1 MISIEIN
8 NIIYRSYNFKKVNKI
23 GNNILLEKISK
34 KDIQFNNEDVL
45 YLLKKYGI
53 EILKI
58 LPKNFNAT
66 LEKLNSNT
74 IDNLLNLFIEIY
86 KKIGYIYSDKDIC
99 EKNNSYILV
108 TIESILDLSRKIIR
122 TCLLYELYIL
132 LKKGITDD
140 KTITTNMNIL
150 FPNYKYENFS
160 KLVCLNTINNE
171 LEKYE
176 SEESEESK
184 IYIERISQF
193 YSAYSLNDLTK
204 FNIVSSDFC
213 CLCLYILVNNLSVIQ
228 EVGKHAYIK
237 CKHCKKITIR
247 DYNAQKYCLDCQ
259 CYATYNNNSKFE
271 KEKIIKNL
279 QRYIGKVHFEDEEL
293 NIQLLQYASLN
304 KAGKTRE
311 KLNTPKKDLL
321 NFLELTKKQY
331 ENEQSKSKK

>member
-23 GNNILLEKISK
+23 ENNILLEKISK
-34 KDIQFNNEDVL
+34 KDIQFNNENVL

-58 LPKNFNAT
+58 LPKDFNAT
-66 LEKLNSNT
+66 LEELNSNT

-86 KKIGYIYSDKDIC
+86 KKICYIHSDSDIC
-99 EKNNSYILV
+99 YKNNSYILV
-108 TIESILDLSRKIIR
+108 TIESILDLSKKIIR
-122 TCLLYELYIL
+122 TYLLYELYIL
-132 LKKGITDD
+132 LKEGITDD

-176 SEESEESK
+176 SEGSK
-184 IYIERISQF
+184 IYLERISQF
-193 YSAYSLNDLTK
+193 YRAYSLNDLTK

-237 CKHCKKITIR
+237 CKNCKKITIR
-247 DYNAQKYCLDCQ
+247 DYNSQKYCSECQ
-259 CYATYNNNSKFE
+259 CYTTYNNNSKAT
-271 KEKIIKNL
+271 KEKIIKTL

-293 NIQLLQYASLN
+293 NTQLLQYASLN

-321 NFLELTKKQY
+321 NFLELVQTQY
-331 ENEQSKSKK
+331 DNEQSKSKK